1 MCAAIT
7 TDRFALRRLRV
18 DDAPTVTNLVN
29 DPKIYRMVA
38 RIPPHQTVAQS
49 AEWISKH
56 PARRE
61 RNAAHIFAIEQDG
74 ELIGIVG
81 AERDEL
87 QLPFEIGYWL
97 APASWGKG
105 IMTEAA
111 GALIQWLRD
120 RGERGFVSGYLA
132 DNPASGR
139 VLEKLQFMKAD
150 RRPIFCMGR
159 GERVD
164 HFDMARVG

>member
-18 DDAPTVTNLVN
+18 DDAPTITDLVN

-49 AEWISKH
+49 EEWISKH

-61 RNAAHIFAIEQDG
+61 RNAAHIFAIEQDDRLLG
-74 ELIGIVG
+74 LVG
-81 AERDEL
+81 AERDETHM
-87 QLPFEIGYWL
+87 PFEIGYWL
-97 APASWGKG
+97 APAAWGKG

-111 GALIQWLRD
+111 GALIQWLRE
-120 RGERGFVSGYLA
+120 RGERAFLSGYLV

-139 VLEKLQFMKAD
+139 VLEKLSFMKAD
-150 RRPIFCMGR
+150 RRSVFCMGR

>member
-1 MCAAIT
+1 MCAVIT
-7 TDRFALRRLRV
+7 TNRFALRRLRA
-18 DDAPTVTNLVN
+18 DDAPTITDLVN

-61 RNAAHIFAIEQDG
+61 RNAAHIFAIEQEG
-74 ELIGIVG
+74 KLVGVVG

-111 GALIQWLRD
+111 EALIQWLRD
-120 RGERGFVSGYLA
+120 QGERAFVSGYLA

-150 RRPIFCMGR
+150 RRSILCMGR

>member
-18 DDAPTVTNLVN
+18 DDAPTITDLVN

-61 RNAAHIFAIEQDG
+61 RNAAHIFAIEQDS

-97 APASWGKG
+97 APAEWGKG
-105 IMTEAA
+105 LMTEAA
-111 GALIQWLRD
+111 GALINWLRE
-120 RGERGFVSGYLA
+120 RGEQGFVSGYLV

-139 VLEKLQFMKAD
+139 VLEKLKFMKAD
-150 RRPIFCMGR
+150 RRPVFCMGR